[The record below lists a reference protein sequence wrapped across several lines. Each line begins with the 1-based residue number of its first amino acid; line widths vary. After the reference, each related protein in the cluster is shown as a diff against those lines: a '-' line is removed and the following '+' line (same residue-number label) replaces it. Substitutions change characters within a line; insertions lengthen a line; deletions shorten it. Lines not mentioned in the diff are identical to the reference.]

1 MTRFHPNR
9 LGWRHLFNFLTLFM
23 LLSSFIPSTAMAAST
38 YAVPRVSSG
47 GGDAPKPKLG
57 PQLNPYAL
65 PVQAL
70 EASQASNAT
79 TAGDGVNPGDT
90 AISEG
95 LTLNPADDVCNDF
108 GRNGSWSA
116 TEEFKHDLSYVHHH
130 HSHTVVPE
138 TLVHEA
144 KSNIMTDWYAG
155 WAPFAVDDGGRY
167 HASSVVFAREHAVGP
182 GEHYGR
188 YENYS
193 AKISSMQPYAAG
205 FGSPLISVKPGA
217 TVTVTVSY
225 LLFNHDNGAKAYD
238 WASLGIKPD
247 AAGPVADYVNGY
259 VRGQWATLSHTVK
272 AGHSGKIMVLLQASS
287 PVAVNSNVYFDDVKI
302 EVNGKYKQF
311 CSRDSSADKT
321 TTVVS
326 QSN

>member
-1 MTRFHPNR
+1 MIRFDPIR
-9 LGWRHLFNFLTLFM
+9 LGLRRILNLLTGFM
-23 LLSSFIPSTAMAAST
+23 LLSSLMPSTVMAAST
-38 YAVPRVSSG
+38 YAVPRFNAVG
-47 GGDAPKPKLG
+47 GSTPKPNLG

-65 PVQAL
+65 PVQSV
-70 EASQASNAT
+70 EASSAA
-79 TAGDGVNPGDT
+79 TAGDGVSTADT

-95 LTLNPADDVCNDF
+95 LTLNPTEDVCNDF
-108 GRNGSWSA
+108 GRNGSWAA
-116 TEEFKHDLSYVHHH
+116 TEEVKHALSYVHHH
-130 HSHTVVPE
+130 HSPTVVPE
-138 TLVHEA
+138 TLVRESR
-144 KSNIMTDWYAG
+144 SNLMTDWYAG

-167 HASSVVFAREHAVGP
+167 HASGVAFAREHVVGP
-182 GEHYGR
+182 GTHYGHF
-188 YENYS
+188 ENYS

-217 TVTVTVSY
+217 TVTVTVNY

-247 AAGPVADYVNGY
+247 AAGPVAEYVNGY
-259 VRGQWATLSHTVK
+259 VRGEWATLSHTLK

-287 PVAVNSNVYFDDVKI
+287 PVAVNSNVYFDDIKI

-311 CSRDSSADKT
+311 CTRDSSADKT
-321 TTVVS
+321 TAGAS